1 MSFQQTA
8 ASSSHLESKLQ
19 SMDDKNDI
27 SEISSKIQ
35 RQNADRKSKGLYS
48 SRQHSLS
55 SKNGVFP
62 TSSLFPSTKH
72 DSKDLAFGLWN
83 HTKLL
88 G

>member
-35 RQNADRKSKGLYS
+35 RQNADQEPKGLYS

-55 SKNGVFP
+55 SKNGTFQRQAC
-62 TSSLFPSTKH
+62 FPSTKH
-72 DSKDLAFGLWN
+72 DSKDPAFGLWN
-83 HTKLL
+83 HTKL
-88 G
+88 